1 MSEAMQNL
9 IKGEKMN
16 YQILKNII
24 EQELLRFG
32 NISEEEWSHKISPE
46 KWSKKEILGHLCDSA
61 LTNIRR
67 FVVTQYKENDNIVYD
82 QDFWV
87 KAQNYQN
94 IPTQDIISLWKF
106 LNLQIVHTVENIPDE
121 ALQRTCDTTKTDH
134 QVFTLEYIIQDYIDH
149 LQYHLK
155 AI

>member
-1 MSEAMQNL
+1 
-9 IKGEKMN
+9 MN
-16 YQILKNII
+16 YQILKNIV
-24 EQELLRFG
+24 ESEFPRFK
-32 NISEEEWSHKISPE
+32 NIPEEEWSHKISPE

-94 IPTQDIISLWKF
+94 IPTDEIISLWKL

-121 ALQRTCDTTKTDH
+121 ALKRTCDTTKTTT
-134 QVFTLEYIIQDYIDH
+134 QVFSLEYIIQDYVDH
-149 LQYHLK
+149 LKYHLK

>member
-1 MSEAMQNL
+1 MD
-9 IKGEKMN
+9 
-16 YQILKNII
+16 YQILKNIV
-24 EQELLRFG
+24 ESELLRFK

-94 IPTQDIISLWKF
+94 IPTDEIISLWKF
-106 LNLQIVHTVENIPDE
+106 LNWQIVHTVENIPDE
-121 ALQRTCDTTKTDH
+121 ALKRTCDTTKTTP

-149 LQYHLK
+149 LKYHLK

>member
-1 MSEAMQNL
+1 
-9 IKGEKMN
+9 MN
-16 YQILKNII
+16 YQILKHIV
-24 EQELLRFG
+24 EKELQRFDT
-32 NISEEEWSHKISPE
+32 ISEEDWSYKPQPE

-67 FVVTQYKENDNIVYD
+67 FVITQYKENENIVYD

-94 IPTQDIISLWKF
+94 IPTAEVISFWKV

-121 ALQRTCDTTKTDH
+121 ALTRICDTTKVKP
-134 QVFTLEYIIQDYIDH
+134 QLFTLEFIINDYIDH
-149 LQYHLK
+149 MNYHLK

>member
-1 MSEAMQNL
+1 
-9 IKGEKMN
+9 MN
-16 YQILKNII
+16 YQILKNIVDAGL
-24 EQELLRFG
+24 QRFET
-32 NISEEEWSHKISPE
+32 ISEEDWNYKISPE

-61 LTNIRR
+61 LSNIRR

-94 IPTQDIISLWKF
+94 IPISEIIGLWKS
-106 LNLQIVHTVENIPDE
+106 LNFQIVHTVENIPDE
-121 ALQRTCDTTKTDH
+121 ALQRTCDTTKTVP
-134 QVFTLEYIIQDYIDH
+134 QIFTLEYIIQDYIDH